1 MTYTIAAIA
10 VVLVWNIVV
19 TLRGM
24 ADLNRRTIK
33 LANIL
38 DEKLEEIEARIDA
51 LERHR

>member
-24 ADLNRRTIK
+24 ADLNRCLRETAL
-33 LANIL
+33 LAG
-38 DEKLEEIEARIDA
+38 
-51 LERHR
+51 